1 MKRAWPDFSAEA
13 SRHIVWWSS
22 LLVALPL
29 ALFSWWTYL
38 QFPSR
43 LQQLTPLDRVEVWH
57 EDLGR
62 PVFRQDTVT
71 DIVRTAPDWSAMQ
84 WAPARLPYVKE
95 LGASIDLPPDAPKR
109 RVWLRLAVPAH
120 EAGVGRL
127 GLLGTR
133 VMGGPWALWVD
144 GRLQQANLSDWRI
157 QWNVPL
163 RLALP
168 LGAKEVLL
176 AVPYAEP
183 QGFAVGSLYAG
194 PMDVVDT
201 AWRERNFLH
210 FEMARVMTA
219 VALLMMVLSF
229 QLALMRPQEP
239 IFKLLGING
248 LVWGISCLQYFFDS
262 TGQDSLSVWFGS
274 AVDSSITWTVVMAV
288 IFAFEIESIAV
299 PRLRAFMVVYA
310 SVSTVLTLPMWDW
323 QKNALIAQ
331 HYFNVAV
338 FVVGLGVLGWHVV
351 RRPRREG
358 LAMFAALATQL
369 GLGVHTLEN
378 LTNQRDPDSFFSFPM
393 GTLVMYLAFMYVMSR
408 RSVLAIEAAERHELE
423 LRARLDEQEQHL
435 AQQHALLQRLEV
447 QRRLVNQ
454 HETIMQ
460 DLHDRLG
467 SNLTSALLQAR
478 SGELSS
484 QETVLLLQDLAD
496 ELRHIGKSTAQDAR
510 SLNQILG
517 ELRQRVQHRLS
528 HGGIALEWDVDPEL
542 PPMGDRETGQHV
554 RAMLSEAIANVV
566 KHAGASRIRLR
577 AWQEEGR
584 VLIEVRDN
592 GRGFEPAGVEAGR
605 GLPGMHQRARALGG
619 DLTIESTVGRGTVWR
634 LALPKPPP
642 MSSVWPTDDRADG
655 P

>member
-1 MKRAWPDFSAEA
+1 MKPAWLALSAETA
-13 SRHIVWWSS
+13 RRTVWWSA

-29 ALFSWWTYL
+29 ALFAWWTYL

-43 LQQLTPLDRVEVWH
+43 LQQLVPLKQVQVWH
-57 EDLGR
+57 EDMGQ

-71 DIVRTAPDWSAMQ
+71 GIVRTPPDWSAMRWQ
-84 WAPARLPYVKE
+84 PATLPYVKE
-95 LGASIDLPPDAPKR
+95 LGASVDLPPDAPKR
-109 RVWLRLAVPAH
+109 RVWLRLAVP
-120 EAGVGRL
+120 EPGAGQGRL

-144 GRLQQANLSDWRI
+144 GQLQQANLSDWRI

-163 RLALP
+163 RVALP

-176 AVPYAEP
+176 AVPYADP
-183 QGFAVGSLYAG
+183 QGFAVGTLYVG

-210 FEMARVMTA
+210 FEMARVMAA
-219 VALLMMVLSF
+219 VAILMMVLSF
-229 QLALMRPQEP
+229 QLALMRPHEP
-239 IFKLLGING
+239 AFRLLGING
-248 LVWGISCLQYFFDS
+248 LVWSISCVQYFFDS
-262 TGQDSLSVWFGS
+262 TGQDALSVWFGS

-288 IFAFEIESIAV
+288 IFAFEIEGIAV
-299 PRLRAFMVVYA
+299 PWLRSAMVVYA
-310 SVSTVLTLPMWDW
+310 AISTVLTLPMWDW

-338 FVVGLGVLGWHVV
+338 FVVGLGVLGWHVL

-358 LAMFAALATQL
+358 VAMFAALATQL
-369 GLGVHTLEN
+369 GLGIHTLEN

-408 RSVLAIEAAERHELE
+408 RSVLAIDAAGRHEQE
-423 LRARLDEQEQHL
+423 LRARLDEQERHL
-435 AQQHALLQRLEV
+435 AEQHAMLQRLEV
-447 QRRLVNQ
+447 ERHLVNQ

-478 SGELSS
+478 SGDLST

-496 ELRHIGKSTAQDAR
+496 ELRHIGKSTAQDSR

-517 ELRQRVQHRLS
+517 ELRQRVQHRLA

-542 PPMGDRETGQHV
+542 PPMSDRETGQHV
-554 RAMLSEAIANVV
+554 RAMLSEAIANVI

-577 AWQEEGR
+577 AWREAGR
-584 VLIEVRDN
+584 VLIEVNDN
-592 GRGFEPAGVEAGR
+592 GRGFNPAGIEPGR
-605 GLPGMHQRARALGG
+605 GLPGMRQRAAALGG
-619 DLTIESTVGRGTVWR
+619 ELAIESVAGQGTVWR
-634 LALPKPPP
+634 LLLL
-642 MSSVWPTDDRADG
+642 SG
-655 P
+655 G